1 MRAFRRWHAPCIGR
15 GRTARGRNLRGIHM
29 DISSAIALSS
39 QFLLQR
45 QTDAIANNL
54 ANLATTAFKAQ
65 HRLFAEYLIQNSD
78 GTTASSVRETGT
90 ARDMTQGPISQTG
103 NPLDVAINGEGF
115 FTIGTPLGPRYTRA
129 GHFQIDASGQL
140 VTSEGYAVLSEV
152 NSPVQIADGGADISI
167 GKDGTVTTGQGVAGR
182 LQIVTFGDLTAL
194 TGTAGGLYTTTQPTQ
209 PVPGTRLVQ
218 GALEGSNVQPVIE
231 LTRLMSVQRGNSYA
245 KDFIDGEATR
255 IQTAIDHLG
264 KVP

>member
-1 MRAFRRWHAPCIGR
+1 M
-15 GRTARGRNLRGIHM
+15 GRTKQSHELRYIHM

-54 ANLATTAFKAQ
+54 ANLSTTGFKAQ
-65 HRLFAEYLIQNSD
+65 HRLFAEYLMQNGD
-78 GTTASSVRETGT
+78 GTTVSSVQEAGT
-90 ARDMTQGPISQTG
+90 ARDMTQGSISQTG
-103 NPLDVAINGEGF
+103 NPLDVALDGEGF

-140 VTSEGYAVLSEV
+140 VTSQGYPVLSEV
-152 NSPVQIADGGADISI
+152 NSPVQIGDGGADIAI
-167 GKDGTVTTGQGVAGR
+167 GKDGTVATGDGIAGR

-194 TGTAGGLYTTTQPTQ
+194 TATAGGLYTTAQPTQ
-209 PVPGTRLVQ
+209 PATGARLVQ

-255 IQTAIDHLG
+255 IQTAIEHLG